1 MTIIT
6 KGMGAIMKA
15 AMKKAGV
22 TKPTFPGPRAT
33 ELLNKRLKENSGDR
47 SVQRGKSPKSPKPP
61 IFQDFII
68 EKRLKKNKARG
79 SDRVEGALKIRKSKT
94 TGKQIPSASAIEID
108 ARINRKF
115 YKDFNPGQK

>member
-15 AMKKAGV
+15 AMKKAGFP
-22 TKPTFPGPRAT
+22 KPTFPGQRST
-33 ELLNKRLKENSGDR
+33 ELLNKRLK
-47 SVQRGKSPKSPKPP
+47 
-61 IFQDFII
+61 
-68 EKRLKKNKARG
+68 KNKARA
-79 SDRVEGALKIRKSKT
+79 SDRKEGALKIRNSKT

>member
-1 MTIIT
+1 MASKFFTIVL
-6 KGMGAIMKA
+6 KEAL
-15 AMKKAGV
+15 KKAGV

-33 ELLNKRLKENSGDR
+33 ELLNKRLK
-47 SVQRGKSPKSPKPP
+47 
-61 IFQDFII
+61 
-68 EKRLKKNKARG
+68 KNKARG
-79 SDRVEGALKIRKSKT
+79 SDRKEGALKIRKSKT